1 MHKNVD
7 KKITGQN
14 NIEFRFKNFIKN
26 NNASVEDKNNNKQK
40 YKGLKFKNTTIT
52 QKKEEILATKSKIIF
67 HINKIFY
74 NMAQYSIK
82 EKDYFIS
89 KFQLIDILKQGNI
102 ITPEIISLNETD
114 IIITKLYPHKTKFNF
129 SQFLNILTELCRF
142 LYKENFVSS
151 PKNAMDNFLSC
162 LYNNYKE
169 VIIEKNSNN
178 FMEKFDDNSCTMKCL
193 ETVVSSKL
201 ERPIFKLM
209 LTLYDNLVKI
219 YKVYFPNEIAKYKSI
234 NEEKIMAESSQ
245 NLFKFWKDFEI
256 FPTIMSKLNLNMYFN
271 LLMKYLNEK
280 NYINKVIINFAENNR
295 YTDLGLCFKFTS
307 FVLCLYHF
315 CIFYHL
321 KRLKFQYI
329 HNDINKTNTDDSI
342 EYDENLIDVDKIFF
356 FFRKLENS
364 SGIKKYL
371 LKRGRTNDNRFNFIF
386 KKKDIKI
393 AKYEM
398 DLWTNNIKD
407 TNNKN
412 YQLEKISLDITPYT
426 SRQITEGKMEIEK
439 NNIYDNESYLL
450 TNTSYRNK
458 NIFPNYNFNKYFLNI
473 NKKHKYLISISDL
486 DDVLSVSDKVKEE
499 IIYKIEKLS
508 EIFLKYSKINNKLEY
523 NRMSLSSFVKFL
535 EDADLIVQV
544 PEYKK
549 NKYRKISDDIMS
561 RTLTIS
567 TIKQFENTLKYSVSC
582 NDIALS
588 KEEID
593 YKKNVSR
600 IVNTSRKMQNK
611 KRLNISE
618 VSLIFSSVTGSYNFP
633 SYLNHIKNQ
642 FKENNDFEKMSLND
656 FTKKADYFEP
666 KEEFNSQKDVPKKM
680 NFALFIKSFEL
691 IAVKLYPKM
700 LLDDAVLMFLELKI
714 EPFICKRNNYDYTKN
729 EIKKALLKMDN
740 PKIKD
745 ILKKLGDIIHPFYLK
760 FTQNKMEMQFY
771 QFFTFYISLK
781 LFPELI
787 SLSQMKQIFYF
798 LCDNNGSNTNS
809 EKEKNIKDRI
819 DFDTFVKSL
828 GISSMLFNF
837 KNILTDTDR
846 LLYIYYFI
854 LESSKSPNFIMNG
867 NMMKK
872 VQNNLK
878 NNNANKHFRTK
889 SCGDLN
895 NRKIIINFDGK
906 RNEYN
911 CISKPIT
918 KFTFLDI
925 YK

>member
-26 NNASVEDKNNNKQK
+26 NNVSVEDKNNNKQK
-40 YKGLKFKNTTIT
+40 YKGLKFKNTNIT
-52 QKKEEILATKSKIIF
+52 QKEEEILATKSKIIF

-142 LYKENFVSS
+142 LYKENFVAS

-219 YKVYFPNEIAKYKSI
+219 YKVYFPNEVTKYKSI

-426 SRQITEGKMEIEK
+426 SRLITEGKMEIEK

-473 NKKHKYLISISDL
+473 NKKQEYLISISDL
-486 DDVLSVSDKVKEE
+486 EDVLSVSDKVKEE

-666 KEEFNSQKDVPKKM
+666 KEEVNSQKDVPKKM

-867 NMMKK
+867 NMLKK

-878 NNNANKHFRTK
+878 NNNVNKHFRTK

>member
-1 MHKNVD
+1 
-7 KKITGQN
+7 
-14 NIEFRFKNFIKN
+14 
-26 NNASVEDKNNNKQK
+26 
-40 YKGLKFKNTTIT
+40 
-52 QKKEEILATKSKIIF
+52 
-67 HINKIFY
+67 
-74 NMAQYSIK
+74 
-82 EKDYFIS
+82 
-89 KFQLIDILKQGNI
+89 
-102 ITPEIISLNETD
+102 
-114 IIITKLYPHKTKFNF
+114 
-129 SQFLNILTELCRF
+129 
-142 LYKENFVSS
+142 
-151 PKNAMDNFLSC
+151 
-162 LYNNYKE
+162 
-169 VIIEKNSNN
+169 
-178 FMEKFDDNSCTMKCL
+178 
-193 ETVVSSKL
+193 
-201 ERPIFKLM
+201 
-209 LTLYDNLVKI
+209 
-219 YKVYFPNEIAKYKSI
+219 
-234 NEEKIMAESSQ
+234 
-245 NLFKFWKDFEI
+245 
-256 FPTIMSKLNLNMYFN
+256 
-271 LLMKYLNEK
+271 
-280 NYINKVIINFAENNR
+280 
-295 YTDLGLCFKFTS
+295 
-307 FVLCLYHF
+307 
-315 CIFYHL
+315 
-321 KRLKFQYI
+321 
-329 HNDINKTNTDDSI
+329 
-342 EYDENLIDVDKIFF
+342 
-356 FFRKLENS
+356 
-364 SGIKKYL
+364 
-371 LKRGRTNDNRFNFIF
+371 
-386 KKKDIKI
+386 
-393 AKYEM
+393 
-398 DLWTNNIKD
+398 
-407 TNNKN
+407 
-412 YQLEKISLDITPYT
+412 
-426 SRQITEGKMEIEK
+426 
-439 NNIYDNESYLL
+439 
-450 TNTSYRNK
+450 
-458 NIFPNYNFNKYFLNI
+458 
-473 NKKHKYLISISDL
+473 
-486 DDVLSVSDKVKEE
+486 
-499 IIYKIEKLS
+499 
-508 EIFLKYSKINNKLEY
+508 
-523 NRMSLSSFVKFL
+523 MSLSSFVKFL

-567 TIKQFENTLKYSVSC
+567 TVKQFENTLKYSVSC

-666 KEEFNSQKDVPKKM
+666 KEEVNSQKDVPKKM

-895 NRKIIINFDGK
+895 NRKIIINFDDK